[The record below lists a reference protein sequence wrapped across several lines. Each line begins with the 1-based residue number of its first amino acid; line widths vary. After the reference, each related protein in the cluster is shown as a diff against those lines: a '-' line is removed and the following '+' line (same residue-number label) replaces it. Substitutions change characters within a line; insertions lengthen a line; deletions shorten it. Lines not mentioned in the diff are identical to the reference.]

1 VSRRAGIVG
10 LGAIG
15 GGITSALE
23 RRGHAAVVYDI
34 REEAAAAYGQSET
47 ADTPRQV
54 AEKADVVLIAVV
66 SAEQVRD
73 VLTGEDGVL
82 AGAHPGL
89 VVAILSTV
97 SVAVIHEL
105 DVLSR
110 DHGVD
115 LVDIGVTGLPTAV
128 AQGQLV
134 CMAGGSDLVMARASE
149 VLEKFAASVHHLGP
163 VGSGM
168 AAKIAL
174 NAITYGTW
182 RTVHEACSLAEGV
195 GVNLPAFL
203 TAVEEGDPS
212 GQLRFLLIGS
222 HGTTKRAAKL
232 DAATREGARRM
243 EVIMHKDLK
252 AAQGLAGDLG
262 LSVPLI
268 DVAEQQV
275 LSTLGLEEDVHG

>member
-1 VSRRAGIVG
+1 VTRRAGIIG
-10 LGAIG
+10 IGAIG
-15 GGITSALE
+15 GGIASALE
-23 RRGHAAVVYDI
+23 KRGQAPVLYDI
-34 REEAAAAYGQSET
+34 RAEAAAAFSQAESVGS
-47 ADTPRQV
+47 PRQV
-54 AEKADVVLIAVV
+54 AEKVDVVFVAVV
-66 SAEQVRD
+66 SAEQARS
-73 VLTGEDGVL
+73 VLVGEDGVL
-82 AGAHPGL
+82 AGAHPGM

-97 SVAVIHEL
+97 SVAVIHEFAGL
-105 DVLSR
+105 AK

-115 LVDIGVTGLPTAV
+115 LVDIGVTGLPAAV

-134 CMAGGSDLVMARASE
+134 CMAGGSAPVIAVASE
-149 VLEKFAASVHHLGP
+149 VLHEFAVSVHHLGP

-195 GVNLPAFL
+195 GVDLPSFL

-222 HGTTKRAAKL
+222 RGTTMRPIEL
-232 DAATREGARRM
+232 DAARDGARRM
-243 EVIMHKDLK
+243 DVIMRKDLQ
-252 AAQGLAGDLG
+252 AAQGLARELG
-262 LSVPLI
+262 VSVPLI

-275 LSTLGLEEDVHG
+275 AATLGLEEGEHG